1 MDAEADGEEP
11 LVVHADGSRV
21 DYFITVTVPK
31 AFSEPVQLEQF
42 RVWGPGVYVSL
53 TIAKIGVGP

>member
-11 LVVHADGSRV
+11 LIVHADGSRV

-31 AFSEPVQLEQF
+31 AFSEPIQLEKF
-42 RVWGPGVYVSL
+42 RVWRPGADLPL